1 MNKKRENHIL
11 FRKAV
16 DRPKNSRIGP
26 RRNFLAPTRF
36 LYRIV
41 ASPQF
46 FSKPGSF
53 SFPRVPSLSFNTL
66 GSLPIRCSHVS
77 RWSTLMTLGDLTPS
91 GKIIN
96 IPKSRTSFES
106 IGIPL
111 GNRVLNVSRSSVPSW
126 YDDRASSIGLF
137 WAMHFVSLADIRD
150 RHQRRV
156 CWRTPAPW
164 RCENSFCARVTT
176 SLCKPLGLDG
186 LV

>member
-1 MNKKRENHIL
+1 MDKRERRNHRL

-16 DRPKNSRIGP
+16 DRLKNSRIGP

-41 ASPQF
+41 ASPQI

-53 SFPRVPSLSFNTL
+53 SFPRVPSLSFSTF
-66 GSLPIRCSHVS
+66 GSLPIRRNHVS

-96 IPKSRTSFES
+96 IPNSRTSFDW

-111 GNRVLNVSRSSVPSW
+111 GNRVLNVSRSSVLSW
-126 YDDRASSIGLF
+126 YDDRASSIGRF
-137 WAMHFVSLADIRD
+137 RAMHFVSLADIRD

-156 CWRTPAPW
+156 C
-164 RCENSFCARVTT
+164 
-176 SLCKPLGLDG
+176 
-186 LV
+186 